1 MAVNQSSRSRLRDG
15 FKEYADYVDIDDV
28 TIVIPTLNE
37 ELAIGS
43 VVEATIHEGFS
54 KILVVD
60 GHSVD
65 NTVKIANQYGVKVL
79 EQHGIGKTGALK
91 TAIDHVT
98 TPYMIIIDGDM
109 TYDPKDFVKFLP
121 HLNHYDEI
129 IGIRKNGRENIPLLN
144 RFGNWMINKTFNT
157 FFGTNMNDVCS
168 GLYSLNTKFAQ
179 NLVLDTQGFDVEV
192 EIAAQAAWVGSIS
205 QIPISFRERV
215 GIQKLQPFQDGL
227 KILTTIFR
235 LGMHFNPVSIFSGM
249 AALSLIPALM
259 LLGWSFLQ
267 WILGIWFEG
276 VAFLGLVLLLFSI
289 QAISL
294 GVVSAQH
301 KRIEHRL
308 LRQSRERKER

>member
-1 MAVNQSSRSRLRDG
+1 MAINQGSRSRQRDG
-15 FKEYADYVDIDDV
+15 YNEYADYVNFDDV

-43 VVEATIHEGFS
+43 VVEETINEGFS

-60 GHSVD
+60 GHSID
-65 NTVKIANQYGVKVL
+65 NTVKIANQYGIKVL

-91 TAIDHVT
+91 TAIDHVK

-121 HLNHYDEI
+121 HLNSYDEI

-144 RFGNWMINKTFNT
+144 RLGNWLINKTFNT

-227 KILTTIFR
+227 KILSTIFR
-235 LGMHFNPVSIFSGM
+235 LGLRFNPVSIFSGI
-249 AALSLIPALM
+249 AALSMIPALM
-259 LLGWSFLQ
+259 LLGWSFFQ
-267 WILGIWFEG
+267 WILGTWFEG

-289 QAISL
+289 QAVSL

-308 LRQSRERKER
+308 LRQSRERRER